1 MAYIFIRKRSFFSVF
16 QPLFAHLITPYMK
29 LRLSMSVSL
38 KVFVLFYSYSPFPER
53 MCCFL
58 STTILCSR
66 IRTDSGFRSAH
77 CHTVITCHP
86 SLRSR
91 RAILS
96 SRFLFPSSFLF
107 QKLLLVFGSL
117 ALLQLEWLCQKQP
130 CTKTTVFAEETRKSG
145 SPDKDLTFLR
155 HFTFNSFRS

>member
-1 MAYIFIRKRSFFSVF
+1 
-16 QPLFAHLITPYMK
+16 
-29 LRLSMSVSL
+29 
-38 KVFVLFYSYSPFPER
+38 

-66 IRTDSGFRSAH
+66 LRTDSGFRSAH

-86 SLRSR
+86 SLRSK

-96 SRFLFPSSFLF
+96 SRFLFPSIFLF

-145 SPDKDLTFLR
+145 SPGKDLTFR
-155 HFTFNSFRS
+155 RYFTFSYTPQLLHPLCLITYVTRSSRVLSSKQKRLSYPRVHIRPSVPCSRSA